1 MSFRFVVLHHQLPA
15 DSGRSSHWDL
25 LLQQTPEF
33 GSGLLTFE
41 VSVPPNE
48 WGIST
53 FVKKLPNHRPLY
65 LHYEGHLSDN
75 RGSVTRIL
83 SGTIQWQVLTAELL
97 ILTVQS
103 DESSAAISSGAD
115 RDFTIQGE
123 LRVSKIGDQISLVL
137 CPV

>member
-25 LLQQTPEF
+25 LLQRTHEF

-83 SGTIQWQVLTAELL
+83 SGTIQWQVLTEELL

>member
-83 SGTIQWQVLTAELL
+83 SGTIQWQVLTEELL